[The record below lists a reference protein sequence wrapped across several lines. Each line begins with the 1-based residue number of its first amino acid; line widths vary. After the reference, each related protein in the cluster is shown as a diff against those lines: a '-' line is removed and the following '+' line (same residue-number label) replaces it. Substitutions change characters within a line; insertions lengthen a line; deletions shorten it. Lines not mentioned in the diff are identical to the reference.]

1 MMRRLL
7 SQQHWTDWISMIND
21 DDMFTSVV
29 RWPSSVRGDGGGN
42 INYCVHA
49 ENVCCSLRPHT
60 SQDQQHACKVREKKY
75 EPFPCRDIVH
85 ARPCVDP
92 ATFDQHCWDC
102 LKCVPCLMS
111 CMIGELSCG
120 DLNTRTVSC
129 TCVHWCV
136 TCTCVHV
143 CPVHYQDT
151 LYNTTVTQ
159 YPRTRDHHSV
169 IPISTISPLTLLDT
183 HSSIIQ
189 VISLYI
195 YIYIFIFKWG
205 WRKTNI
211 HEDFYDLNC
220 RLREFQ
226 MSVVIYLS
234 SVSTMS
240 SLSRSFF

>member
-1 MMRRLL
+1 MCWSSNIWSTLLRL
-7 SQQHWTDWISMIND
+7 SQ
-21 DDMFTSVV
+21 
-29 RWPSSVRGDGGGN
+29 
-42 INYCVHA
+42 
-49 ENVCCSLRPHT
+49 VCP
-60 SQDQQHACKVREKKY
+60 
-75 EPFPCRDIVH
+75 
-85 ARPCVDP
+85 
-92 ATFDQHCWDC
+92 
-102 LKCVPCLMS
+102 MS

-143 CPVHYQDT
+143 WPVHYQDT

-169 IPISTISPLTLLDT
+169 IPISTISLLTLLDT

-220 RLREFQ
+220 RLRWFLLPPIISIVEYKDQESFIGEEISILRVLTWCVMNELILVLFPQ
-226 MSVVIYLS
+226 YIVGSYWAEQRQLFVSSISRDQLS
-234 SVSTMS
+234 SASDSILGVIRQNSYS
-240 SLSRSFF
+240 DLWFQLWGSFQLKFN